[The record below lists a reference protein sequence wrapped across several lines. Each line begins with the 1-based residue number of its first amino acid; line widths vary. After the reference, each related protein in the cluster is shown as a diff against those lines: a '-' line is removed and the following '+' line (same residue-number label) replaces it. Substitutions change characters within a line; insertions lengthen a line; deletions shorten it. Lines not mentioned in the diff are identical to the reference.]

1 MKNGINTIG
10 NSTPT
15 KRKDIKM
22 VTINDLKE
30 VPLGIRVAKQRHKV
44 TIALSKLQ
52 REYAQ
57 LETLMEV
64 FYRL

>member
-1 MKNGINTIG
+1 
-10 NSTPT
+10 
-15 KRKDIKM
+15 M